1 MRKLCMIMAALLV
14 LGLAA
19 AAQAAQ
25 RLRLATT
32 TSTEAT
38 GLLDVLLP
46 PFEQANDIKVD
57 VLSVGTGKALAL
69 ARRCDVDVVMVH
81 APGLEK
87 QFVDQGYGI
96 ERAPP

>member
-1 MRKLCMIMAALLV
+1 MRKLCMIMAAFLV
-14 LGLAA
+14 LGLAVA
-19 AAQAAQ
+19 APAAQ

-69 ARRCDVDVVMVH
+69 AGAATWTWSWSM
-81 APGLEK
+81 L
-87 QFVDQGYGI
+87 
-96 ERAPP
+96 RAWKSSSWIRATALSARP